1 MSSGCMGSFGLT
13 KAVYHFNETVTGNKI
28 VNNLVFWGL
37 AIVPVYSLAM
47 AGDLLILNTIEF
59 WTGNKL
65 LGDASVPGG
74 AERVVINES
83 EDGSVSMTQG
93 ANVVE
98 FVPAGDNRVVVM
110 VDGVVVGSAVRQ
122 ADGSVDQRGRRGG
135 GCCRC
140 RAARTADRRGSPRRC
155 SDVTSAWCAVG
166 RSSDRR
172 STRTAPDVGRCTWR
186 SLHTTTDGCDMSHQ
200 RCARRRR

>member
-1 MSSGCMGSFGLT
+1 MQMKQAKVLAAVVAVAMSSGCMGSFGLT

-74 AERVVINES
+74 AERVVINER

-122 ADGSVDQRGRRGG
+122 ADGSVV
-135 GCCRC
+135 
-140 RAARTADRRGSPRRC
+140 AN
-155 SDVTSAWCAVG
+155 TSAG
-166 RSSDRR
+166 
-172 STRTAPDVGRCTWR
+172 DVVVAAADVAQREQQIAA
-186 SLHTTTDGCDMSHQ
+186 SLQ
-200 RCARRRR
+200 